1 MKRPRPGER
10 RQLRLEHLALQ
21 RERVKEHH
29 RRATPDVTKTER
41 ELLQEGPCGHG
52 RVTWIGAGS
61 PCKLSDSPLLP
72 PALESALSSVP
83 ESQATR
89 LRQVCHGAANAL
101 ARLTDLDLLQYESP
115 VTASSLDLSTWEE
128 MAPVVAGTLSDVN
141 AFIDLVRTQLSTK
154 PTPRGIGLA
163 SLVEDAVLDDAA
175 RARLDEVLRQAA
187 TQLFE
192 QVQAFGARV
201 RDPSVVADRW
211 NLLAEV
217 QASRTRIREH
227 IGTVVFDLVAPF
239 ADVERA
245 EVVPGHAEEVAG
257 AVGGAGGGGRP
268 APGPGDRAAT
278 KLQQAS
284 AEDVQWHAQH
294 LEQEMDA
301 FGRTAP
307 YRSLRAQDKR
317 RLIEYRHEVRSMAA
331 LPLPAKADVMEVC
344 QRVLELVK
352 SLAVVNQRTLL
363 QRHDHEVWA
372 RSGVKL
378 EQAETLLAS
387 DRRAAAVALAEAVEI
402 AAGLYGRSEP
412 LDDLLRRARK
422 QSLAAGGRRG
432 GGPAGGGVPRRCSP
446 AFSLAE

>member
-1 MKRPRPGER
+1 
-10 RQLRLEHLALQ
+10 
-21 RERVKEHH
+21 
-29 RRATPDVTKTER
+29 
-41 ELLQEGPCGHG
+41 
-52 RVTWIGAGS
+52 
-61 PCKLSDSPLLP
+61 LLP

-89 LRQVCHGAANAL
+89 LRQLCHGAAHAL

-115 VTASSLDLSTWEE
+115 VTADSLDLSTWEE
-128 MAPVVAGTLSDVN
+128 MAPVVAGTLRDVN
-141 AFIDLVRTQLSTK
+141 AFIDLVRTQLAAQPVS
-154 PTPRGIGLA
+154 RGDGLA

-175 RARLDEVLRQAA
+175 RARLEDVLKQAA
-187 TQLFE
+187 SQLFE
-192 QVQAFGARV
+192 QVQALGARV

-217 QASRTRIREH
+217 QASRTRFREH
-227 IGTVVFDLVAPF
+227 IGTLVFDLVVPF

-257 AVGGAGGGGRP
+257 AVAV
-268 APGPGDRAAT
+268 RAAVADLRRVLEARAT
-278 KLQQAS
+278 RLQEAS

-317 RLIEYRHEVRSMAA
+317 RLIEYRHEVRSMASVA
-331 LPLPAKADVMEVC
+331 LPSKAEVGEVC
-344 QRVLELVK
+344 HRVLELVRG
-352 SLAVVNQRTLL
+352 LAVVNQRGLL
-363 QRHDHEVWA
+363 RRHDHEVWA

-378 EQAETLLAS
+378 EQAESLLAT
-387 DRRAAAVALAEAVEI
+387 DRRSAAVALAEAVEI

-412 LDDLLRRARK
+412 LDDFLRRSRK
-422 QSLAAGGRRG
+422 QSLALVDAESVGRVIEEFRGLIAGL
-432 GGPAGGGVPRRCSP
+432 
-446 AFSLAE
+446 SLAG

>member
-1 MKRPRPGER
+1 MWAWPKS
-10 RQLRLEHLALQ
+10 
-21 RERVKEHH
+21 
-29 RRATPDVTKTER
+29 
-41 ELLQEGPCGHG
+41 
-52 RVTWIGAGS
+52 WIDAGT
-61 PCKLSDSPLLP
+61 PCKLSVSPLLP
-72 PALESALSSVP
+72 PALESALTSVP
-83 ESQATR
+83 ESQASR
-89 LRQVCHGAANAL
+89 LRQVCHGAAAAL
-101 ARLTDLDLLQYESP
+101 GRLTDLDLLQYESP

-141 AFIDLVRTQLSTK
+141 AFIDLVRTQLSAK

-175 RARLDEVLRQAA
+175 RARLDEVLRQAT

-192 QVQAFGARV
+192 QVQTFGARV

-245 EVVPGHAEEVAG
+245 DVVPGHAEEVAG
-257 AVGGAGGGGRP
+257 AVAV
-268 APGPGDRAAT
+268 RAAVADLRRVLESRAT

-317 RLIEYRHEVRSMAA
+317 RLIEDRHEVRSMAA
-331 LPLPAKADVMEVC
+331 LPLPSKSDVMEVC
-344 QRVLELVK
+344 QRVLELVRG
-352 SLAVVNQRTLL
+352 LTVVNQRTLL
-363 QRHDHEVWA
+363 RRHDHEVWA

-387 DRRAAAVALAEAVEI
+387 DRRSAAVALAEAVEI
-402 AAGLYGRSEP
+402 SAGLYGRSDP
-412 LDDLLRRARK
+412 LDDFLRRARK
-422 QSLAAGGRRG
+422 QSLALVEPGSVGAMVEEFRALLAGL
-432 GGPAGGGVPRRCSP
+432 
-446 AFSLAE
+446 SLAG

>member
-1 MKRPRPGER
+1 M
-10 RQLRLEHLALQ
+10 
-21 RERVKEHH
+21 
-29 RRATPDVTKTER
+29 
-41 ELLQEGPCGHG
+41 
-52 RVTWIGAGS
+52 TWIAAWS
-61 PCKLSDSPLLP
+61 PCKLSDCPLLP
-72 PALESALSSVP
+72 PALESALSAVP

-101 ARLTDLDLLQYESP
+101 VGLTDLDLLQYESP

-128 MAPVVAGTLSDVN
+128 MAPVVAATLRDVN
-141 AFIDLVRTQLSTK
+141 AFIDLVRTQLAAQPAS
-154 PTPRGIGLA
+154 RGNGLA
-163 SLVEDAVLDDAA
+163 SLVEDAVLDDAT
-175 RARLDEVLRQAA
+175 RARLERVLESAA
-187 TQLFE
+187 AQLFE
-192 QVQAFGARV
+192 QVQMLGAKV
-201 RDPSVVADRW
+201 RDPGVVADRW

-239 ADVERA
+239 GDVERA

-257 AVGGAGGGGRP
+257 AVGV
-268 APGPGDRAAT
+268 RAAVADLRRVLEARAG
-278 KLQQAS
+278 KLRQAS

-331 LPLPAKADVMEVC
+331 LPLPAKADVMDLC

-352 SLAVVNQRTLL
+352 SLVVVNQRTLL
-363 QRHDHEVWA
+363 RRHDHEVWA

-378 EQAETLLAS
+378 EQAESLLAA
-387 DRRAAAVALAEAVEI
+387 DRRAAAVALAEAAEI

-412 LDDLLRRARK
+412 LDDFLRRARK
-422 QSLAAGGRRG
+422 ESLAVVAAEEVGR
-432 GGPAGGGVPRRCSP
+432 
-446 AFSLAE
+446 LAEEFRALLAGLPLAE

>member
-1 MKRPRPGER
+1 
-10 RQLRLEHLALQ
+10 
-21 RERVKEHH
+21 
-29 RRATPDVTKTER
+29 
-41 ELLQEGPCGHG
+41 
-52 RVTWIGAGS
+52 VTWIVAGT
-61 PCKLSDSPLLP
+61 PCKLSDVTLLP
-72 PALESALSSVP
+72 PALESALSTVP

-115 VTASSLDLSTWEE
+115 VTSSSQDLSTWEE
-128 MAPVVAGTLSDVN
+128 MAPVVASTLRDVN
-141 AFIDLVRTQLSTK
+141 AFIDLVRTQLAAQ
-154 PTPRGIGLA
+154 PLARGNGLA

-175 RARLDEVLRQAA
+175 RARLETVLQKAA
-187 TQLFE
+187 EQLFE
-192 QVQAFGARV
+192 QVQALGAKV

-217 QASRTRIREH
+217 QASRTRFREH
-227 IGTVVFDLVAPF
+227 IGTLVFDLVVPF
-239 ADVERA
+239 ADVERS
-245 EVVPGHAEEVAG
+245 EVVPGHAEEEAG
-257 AVGGAGGGGRP
+257 AVAV
-268 APGPGDRAAT
+268 RAAVADLRRVLESRAT
-278 KLQQAS
+278 KLRQAS

-331 LPLPAKADVMEVC
+331 VPLPAKADVMEVC

-352 SLAVVNQRTLL
+352 SLAVVNQRALL
-363 QRHDHEVWA
+363 RRHDHEVWA

-378 EQAETLLAS
+378 EQSEALLPI
-387 DRRAAAVALAEAVEI
+387 DRRAAAVALAEAAEL

-412 LDDLLRRARK
+412 LDDFLRRARK
-422 QSLAAGGRRG
+422 QSLSLVPAEEVGPVVEEFRAVLAGL
-432 GGPAGGGVPRRCSP
+432 P
-446 AFSLAE
+446 LAE